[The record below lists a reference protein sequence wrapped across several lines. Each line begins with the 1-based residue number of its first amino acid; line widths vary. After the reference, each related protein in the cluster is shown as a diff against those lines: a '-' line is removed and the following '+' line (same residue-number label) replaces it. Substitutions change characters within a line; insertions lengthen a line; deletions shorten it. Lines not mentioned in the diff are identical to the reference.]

1 MRTHVTLVLATA
13 VLAGAVYSANEALAR
28 GGGGGGGSGRG
39 AHMGMSSGLHWHGPM
54 SHVGH
59 GMRGHNPHFPSQG
72 QHSHGKRE
80 FDRNKREHAG
90 AHGQWHSVSGSGSHG
105 QKWSNMQGVWHKAS
119 NSGSHGRGNKSA
131 GGGGGGGDGDMQ
143 GVWHETGQSRGRGS
157 QSRGLHREWQAGGEL

>member
-1 MRTHVTLVLATA
+1 MRTHVALVLATA

-28 GGGGGGGSGRG
+28 GGGGGGSGRG

-72 QHSHGKRE
+72 QHSHGMRD

-90 AHGQWHSVSGSGSHG
+90 AQGQWHSVSGSGSHG